1 MERKKTWRQKIIFLV
16 RKIKIQ
22 KRLSVTFLFVSIFP
36 IIFLGVFA
44 YNTYTNS
51 INDKLTRSISQAV
64 TLVNNNLIIQLQ
76 KYQELCGTIST
87 DETVQDSLPVWYSLD
102 TIERRKVAIATDEVL
117 NNKASLFSYVNNVR
131 ILNDKRQVVYDLGYD
146 DIPVNRYEE
155 IIDDVEKTSP
165 YDSLRYAKTYRSVD
179 NIVLSRKIYSQYS
192 SSQHLGYVL
201 ISLNEKLFSQNVM
214 GGIDLGTG
222 SKLLI
227 LDRDGHVVS
236 SETGGVILG
245 QTYPDDSLF
254 QAISVNSSTGKG
266 GETNSIVWPSANP
279 REATHSIS
287 KQIDN
292 EKCLVTYVYNE
303 SIGWYLVSIVPYS
316 YINSETKSITE
327 SLLILSCVLIF
338 FCSIIILVNYSSIV
352 GPIKRIN
359 RYCRKVED
367 SPVNQ
372 LINDSSPDEMGDLS
386 RSVEHMV
393 GKIQQLMERQIQ
405 DQKRQRELE
414 LNMLQ
419 SQINPHFLFNTLNTL
434 KWIAV
439 INQVPALSDGISS
452 LSDLLRNTILNK
464 EEKIPIKEEM
474 NNINNYVAIQK
485 IRYGNNFVIEY
496 HLDETLLNHR
506 IPKFILQP
514 MVENSIIHGSYD
526 NGHKITIE
534 IVVRQKDDNIIIEIN
549 DNGRGFES
557 IDLTQNNSKLS
568 GIGIQNVDERIK
580 LYYGEEYGLVIT
592 SEVGKGTHC
601 AITFP
606 KES

>member
-1 MERKKTWRQKIIFLV
+1 M
-16 RKIKIQ
+16 
-22 KRLSVTFLFVSIFP
+22 
-36 IIFLGVFA
+36 
-44 YNTYTNS
+44 
-51 INDKLTRSISQAV
+51 
-64 TLVNNNLIIQLQ
+64 
-76 KYQELCGTIST
+76 
-87 DETVQDSLPVWYSLD
+87 
-102 TIERRKVAIATDEVL
+102 
-117 NNKASLFSYVNNVR
+117 
-131 ILNDKRQVVYDLGYD
+131 
-146 DIPVNRYEE
+146 
-155 IIDDVEKTSP
+155 
-165 YDSLRYAKTYRSVD
+165 
-179 NIVLSRKIYSQYS
+179 
-192 SSQHLGYVL
+192 
-201 ISLNEKLFSQNVM
+201 
-214 GGIDLGTG
+214 
-222 SKLLI
+222 
-227 LDRDGHVVS
+227 
-236 SETGGVILG
+236 
-245 QTYPDDSLF
+245 
-254 QAISVNSSTGKG
+254 NSSTGKG

-464 EEKIPIKEEM
+464 EEKF
-474 NNINNYVAIQK
+474 Q
-485 IRYGNNFVIEY
+485 
-496 HLDETLLNHR
+496 
-506 IPKFILQP
+506 
-514 MVENSIIHGSYD
+514 
-526 NGHKITIE
+526 
-534 IVVRQKDDNIIIEIN
+534 
-549 DNGRGFES
+549 
-557 IDLTQNNSKLS
+557 SK
-568 GIGIQNVDERIK
+568 K
-580 LYYGEEYGLVIT
+580 
-592 SEVGKGTHC
+592 K
-601 AITFP
+601 
-606 KES
+606 